1 MKNSL
6 TYYISLLLVCVFL
19 TASASA
25 EEIRIS
31 AAASL
36 TEAVKVLVGEFQ
48 QNHSDIKL
56 LPNFASSGALAKQ
69 IYAGAPADIYIS
81 ANPKWMDY
89 LEQQELVSKS
99 SREVL
104 VQNRL
109 VVVSVTGNS
118 INSLQQLTDLSRIA
132 ICSPKSSPAG
142 KYAEQ
147 ALTAAGIYSQLLAEQ
162 KLILAKD
169 VRQAL
174 LYADRGEAD
183 AAFVYGT
190 DAQLSKQAQTL
201 FAVPQE
207 LYPHVVYPAALT
219 IEGSRKSKADSFFR
233 YLFSESAQEVFK
245 KYGFLIPE

>member
-6 TYYISLLLVCVFL
+6 ICCLILLLVFVCL
-19 TASASA
+19 TVSASA
-25 EEIRIS
+25 EKVHIS

-36 TEAVKVLVGEFQ
+36 TEAVKELVDNFH
-48 QNHSDIKL
+48 QNHSDIEL

-89 LEQQELVSKS
+89 LQQQELISVSS
-99 SREVL
+99 HEVL
-104 VQNRL
+104 VQNSL
-109 VVVSVTGNS
+109 VVVSTAGNP
-118 INSLQQLTDLSRIA
+118 INSLQQLTEFSRIA

-147 ALTAAGIYSQLLAEQ
+147 ALTAAGLYSQLLAEH

-174 LYADRGEAD
+174 LYADRGEVD
-183 AAFVYGT
+183 AAFVYRT
-190 DAQLSKQAQTL
+190 DALLAAQAQIL

-207 LYPHVVYPAALT
+207 FYLHVVYPAALT
-219 IEGSRKSKADSFFR
+219 IEGAKKSDAEMFFK
-233 YLFSESAQEVFK
+233 YLFGESAQAVFK
-245 KYGFLIPE
+245 KYGFVIPE